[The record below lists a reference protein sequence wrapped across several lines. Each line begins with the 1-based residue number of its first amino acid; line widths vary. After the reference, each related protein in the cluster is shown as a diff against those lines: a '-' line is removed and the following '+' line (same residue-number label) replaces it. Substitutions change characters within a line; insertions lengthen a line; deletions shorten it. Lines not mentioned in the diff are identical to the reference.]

1 MPELQQKRLE
11 RSEMRYH
18 TIEAKEKWV
27 TQKNIAK
34 NKIARL
40 ANLAIAKA
48 LKVWYSM
55 VTLEIRRNAYAD

>member
-1 MPELQQKRLE
+1 
-11 RSEMRYH
+11 MRYH